1 MRKFILTAVFILT
14 SIMAYAQCYVYE
26 VTGEVFIC
34 HDGQWRN
41 ACRTMQVSADDHIRT
56 GQFSSVVILDRGN
69 GRLYAFQCVEATP
82 LSDLISRN
90 RPKTKRL
97 LPEILQGLFNALFS
111 SNDKSMSAYETVS
124 GVVYRGEE
132 EDRIIASAIAA
143 GQPSSPLLSFRMLDR
158 KSMQPLTE
166 VHVGDEAV
174 VEVTNHADF
183 SVYFNIIDTDAAGN
197 SAPVLPFDEHQ
208 TMLHLYAPPHS
219 TVRLTAYPV
228 GFYEPCGGDTLT
240 LVASVHPFNLKNVI
254 NLLSSAEPSPSR
266 DVFIQRSSI
275 NIVASHR

>member
-1 MRKFILTAVFILT
+1 MRQFILTAVFILT

-26 VTGEVFIC
+26 VTGEAYVS

-41 ACRTMQVSADDHIRT
+41 ARRTMKVSPDDYLRT

-69 GRLYAFQCVEATP
+69 GRLYAFQCVEPTL
-82 LSDLISRN
+82 LSDLMSQN

-111 SNDKSMSAYETVS
+111 SNYKSMSAYETVS

-132 EDRIIASAIAA
+132 EDRLIASAIAT

-166 VHVGDEAV
+166 VHVGEEAV

-183 SVYFNIIDTDAAGN
+183 SVYFNIIDTDTDGKA
-197 SAPVLPFDEHQ
+197 APVLPFDEHQ

-219 TVRLTAYPV
+219 TVRLTGYPV
-228 GFYEPCGGDTLT
+228 GFYEPCGVDSLT

-254 NLLSSAEPSPSR
+254 DLLHSADPSPSR
-266 DVFIQRSSI
+266 DVFVQRNSI
-275 NIVASHR
+275 NIIAPRR